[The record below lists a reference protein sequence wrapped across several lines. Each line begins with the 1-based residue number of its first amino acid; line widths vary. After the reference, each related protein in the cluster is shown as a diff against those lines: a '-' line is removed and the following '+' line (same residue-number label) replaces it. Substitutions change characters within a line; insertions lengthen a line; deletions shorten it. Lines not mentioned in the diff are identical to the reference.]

1 MLLLLLCVCVGGEG
15 VQMYLELHFG
25 CLFYLVVDEE
35 DDYQILRRAAKQHWD
50 AMKTYYEAV
59 RGPCHYLEELHNIVC
74 LYYSVYMNA
83 PCCL

>member
-1 MLLLLLCVCVGGEG
+1 
-15 VQMYLELHFG
+15 MYLELHFG